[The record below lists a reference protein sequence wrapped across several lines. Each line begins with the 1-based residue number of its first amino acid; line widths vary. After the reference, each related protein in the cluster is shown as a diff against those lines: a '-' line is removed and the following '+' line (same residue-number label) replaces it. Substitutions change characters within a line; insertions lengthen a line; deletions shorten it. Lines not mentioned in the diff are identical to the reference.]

1 MFVII
6 FLVKVKEYSG
16 RFYIRIIMRND
27 NSFFRKVDKILKI
40 VFNKEK
46 VITVDDLSFSDLDV
60 NFDFMKLRYIRERI
74 LNGEI
79 VNSED
84 NKEVFIFI

>member
-1 MFVII
+1 
-6 FLVKVKEYSG
+6 
-16 RFYIRIIMRND
+16 MRND

-46 VITVDDLSFSDLDV
+46 VIIVDDLSFSDLDV

-79 VNSED
+79 MNSED

>member
-1 MFVII
+1 
-6 FLVKVKEYSG
+6 
-16 RFYIRIIMRND
+16 MRND

>member
-1 MFVII
+1 
-6 FLVKVKEYSG
+6 
-16 RFYIRIIMRND
+16 MRND

-46 VITVDDLSFSDLDV
+46 VIIVDDLSISDLDV

>member
-1 MFVII
+1 
-6 FLVKVKEYSG
+6 
-16 RFYIRIIMRND
+16 MRND

-46 VITVDDLSFSDLDV
+46 VIMVDDLSFSDLDV

-74 LNGEI
+74 SNGEI

>member
-1 MFVII
+1 
-6 FLVKVKEYSG
+6 
-16 RFYIRIIMRND
+16 MRND

-74 LNGEI
+74 SNGEI

>member
-1 MFVII
+1 
-6 FLVKVKEYSG
+6 
-16 RFYIRIIMRND
+16 MRND

-46 VITVDDLSFSDLDV
+46 VIIVDDLSFSDLDI

>member
-1 MFVII
+1 M
-6 FLVKVKEYSG
+6 
-16 RFYIRIIMRND
+16 
-27 NSFFRKVDKILKI
+27 
-40 VFNKEK
+40 
-46 VITVDDLSFSDLDV
+46 DDLSFSDLDV

>member
-1 MFVII
+1 
-6 FLVKVKEYSG
+6 
-16 RFYIRIIMRND
+16 MRND

-46 VITVDDLSFSDLDV
+46 VIMVDDLSFSDLDV

>member
-1 MFVII
+1 
-6 FLVKVKEYSG
+6 
-16 RFYIRIIMRND
+16 MRND
-27 NSFFRKVDKILKI
+27 NSFFRKVDKIFNI

-46 VITVDDLSFSDLDV
+46 VIIVDDLSFSDLDV

>member
-1 MFVII
+1 
-6 FLVKVKEYSG
+6 
-16 RFYIRIIMRND
+16 MRND

-46 VITVDDLSFSDLDV
+46 VIIVDDLSFSDLDV

-79 VNSED
+79 VSSED

>member
-1 MFVII
+1 
-6 FLVKVKEYSG
+6 
-16 RFYIRIIMRND
+16 MRND

-46 VITVDDLSFSDLDV
+46 VIIVDDLSFSDLDV

>member
-1 MFVII
+1 
-6 FLVKVKEYSG
+6 
-16 RFYIRIIMRND
+16 MRND

-46 VITVDDLSFSDLDV
+46 VIIVDDLSFSDLDV
-60 NFDFMKLRYIRERI
+60 NFDFMKLRYIREKI